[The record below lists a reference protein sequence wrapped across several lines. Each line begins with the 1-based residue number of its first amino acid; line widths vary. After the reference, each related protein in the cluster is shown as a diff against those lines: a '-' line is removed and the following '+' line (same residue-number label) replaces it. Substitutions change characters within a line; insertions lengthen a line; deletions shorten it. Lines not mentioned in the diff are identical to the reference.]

1 MVCRIRVRSNGPRP
15 CAVIGRMID
24 TSFLSYAV
32 LALTA
37 SILFYAAFADLKNFK
52 IRNELVI
59 VLGLL
64 FFVYAGLAGQWTR
77 IPWNI
82 GLAFLVLAVLLPF
95 YSRGHVG
102 GGDVKLLTVAFLW
115 TGIDCAFAFSLLLLV
130 FAMLHVRAAKF
141 GLANAE
147 GRGGEG
153 RMRIPFAPSI
163 AAALIGVFVLGCLSG

>member
-1 MVCRIRVRSNGPRP
+1 MATGLY
-15 CAVIGRMID
+15 AVTGRMID
-24 TSFLSYAV
+24 NSFPSYAV

-37 SILFYAAFADLKNFK
+37 SILFYAAFADLRNFK

-59 VLGLL
+59 IVGLL

-82 GLAFLVLAVLLPF
+82 GLASLVLAVLLLF
-95 YSRGHVG
+95 YSWGHVG
-102 GGDVKLLTVAFLW
+102 GGDVKMLTVAFLW

-130 FAMLHVRAAKF
+130 FAMLHLGAAKF
-141 GLANAE
+141 GLAKVDRLE
-147 GRGGEG
+147 SDG

-163 AAALIGVFVLGCLSG
+163 AAALMGVFVLGCVIG